1 MSFLIVFIGVLLIN
15 GDPRDIWSVIIRKKR
30 EEGSIKGLPEILI
43 AVGLYSLWII
53 ALDQFISGINWI
65 PILLLIRIIATLSL
79 FLFAKNSKQKIIFN
93 NRSIWK
99 YIFFI
104 AIFDVTALS
113 FVSYGFS
120 STPYV
125 SIVTMLSG
133 AFSLPTIILGRVFLK
148 ESATTIQIIGSFTV
162 VAGVMLLSLI

>member
-1 MSFLIVFIGVLLIN
+1 MAVLSAVFLGEVIPFGRQVSFLIVFIGVLLIN

-79 FLFAKNSKQKIIFN
+79 FLFAKIANKKLF
-93 NRSIWK
+93 SITEVFGST
-99 YIFFI
+99 FFHCDI
-104 AIFDVTALS
+104 
-113 FVSYGFS
+113 
-120 STPYV
+120 
-125 SIVTMLSG
+125 
-133 AFSLPTIILGRVFLK
+133 
-148 ESATTIQIIGSFTV
+148 
-162 VAGVMLLSLI
+162 